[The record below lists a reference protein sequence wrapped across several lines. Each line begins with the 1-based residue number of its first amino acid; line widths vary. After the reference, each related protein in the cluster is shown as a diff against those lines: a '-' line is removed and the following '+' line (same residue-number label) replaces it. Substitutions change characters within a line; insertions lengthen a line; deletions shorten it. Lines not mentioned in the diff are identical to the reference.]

1 MSKLIYIADDEENI
15 RSIMKIFLENAGYC
29 VEAFSNGADIRQA
42 VKNRIPDL
50 VILDIMMPG
59 EDGLS
64 ICSGLRKESNVP
76 IIIVSAKDTPMDR
89 IAGLSLGSDDYI
101 VKPFLPLELT
111 ARVQALFRRIDY
123 SAAPLPKP
131 ENTIYQCGNVLLDS
145 QARQVSVSHTP
156 IPITPT
162 EYDFLRYL
170 FERQSTAVSKKELLE
185 HIWNYKNISDDIR
198 VCDDLVKRLRKKFK
212 ERGASAIL
220 ETVWGYGYRL
230 TAAKQGE
237 DL

>member
-1 MSKLIYIADDEENI
+1 MSKLIYVADDEENI
-15 RSIMKIFLENAGYC
+15 RSIMKIFLENEGYH
-29 VEAFSNGADIRQA
+29 VETFSNGAHVREAI
-42 VKNRIPDL
+42 KNQIPDL

-89 IAGLSLGSDDYI
+89 ITGLSLGSDDYI
-101 VKPFLPLELT
+101 TKPFLPLELT

-123 SAAPLPKP
+123 SAAPLPEPK
-131 ENTIYQCGNVLLDS
+131 NTTYQCGNVLLDS
-145 QARQVSVSHTP
+145 QARQVSIHHQLMPV
-156 IPITPT
+156 TPT
-162 EYDFLRYL
+162 EYDFLLYL
-170 FERQSTAVSKKELLE
+170 FERQHTAVSKKELLKY
-185 HIWNYKNISDDIR
+185 IWNYKNISGDIR

-220 ETVWGYGYRL
+220 ETVWGFGYRL
-230 TAAKQGE
+230 TAAKQG
-237 DL
+237 DVL